1 MEKLKEMR
9 RSCLHIFVLCA
20 FITFKPVISTTNAT
34 KNVVEEIPDTY
45 ANLTDNSLWKNLL
58 TNCKKPTIACVQ
70 KYSYEYLNE
79 TLNTQNDIRIANI
92 ITLSK
97 NNLNFTYEDSKEDD
111 EDDLARSSPIGEVM
125 SDLQGKTVQ
134 FLMKHDIKLQL
145 PEILFE
151 GATVKLSPRSL
162 EGNGALV
169 NLEILPKDVSTT
181 GDARIF
187 KKKISKLFPIPN
199 YYLFTKTLI
208 YIIFLNHHI

>member
-9 RSCLHIFVLCA
+9 WSHLQLLVLCA
-20 FITFKPVISTTNAT
+20 FIIFEPVISVTNST
-34 KNVVEEIPDTY
+34 ENVEEEIPDTY

-58 TNCKKPTIACVQ
+58 TNCKKPTIACIQ

-79 TLNTQNDIRIANI
+79 TLNTQNDIRISNI

-97 NNLNFTYEDSKEDD
+97 NNLNFTYNNPEEED
-111 EDDLARSSPIGEVM
+111 EDDLARSSPIGEIM
-125 SDLQGKTVQ
+125 SDLQGQTVQ
-134 FLMKHDIKLQL
+134 FLMKHDINLQL

-169 NLEILPKDVSTT
+169 KLEILPKDVSTN

-187 KKKISKLFPIPN
+187 KKKISKSFCIKKN
-199 YYLFTKTLI
+199 YSQFW
-208 YIIFLNHHI
+208 